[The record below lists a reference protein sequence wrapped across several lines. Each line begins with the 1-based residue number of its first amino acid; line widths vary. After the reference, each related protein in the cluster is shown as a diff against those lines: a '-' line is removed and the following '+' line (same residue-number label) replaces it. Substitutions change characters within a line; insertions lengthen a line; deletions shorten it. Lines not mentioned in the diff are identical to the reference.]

1 MGGVPSSMGAD
12 GRDSS
17 PEFRKRHKMKGKGD
31 EQAFAMESLCG
42 GRSVSGMKAQM
53 HGVFGA
59 LQIVQD
65 GSNFDLDVQ
74 SEELITHTKGLGFI
88 LWLAG
93 TNEGSQAKEWY
104 G

>member
-1 MGGVPSSMGAD
+1 MGAD

-17 PEFRKRHKMKGKGD
+17 PESRKRHKMKGKGD
-31 EQAFAMESLCG
+31 EQAFAVESLCG
-42 GRSVSGMKAQM
+42 GRSVSGMEAQM

-65 GSNFDLDVQ
+65 GSNFDLDVK
-74 SEELITHTKGLGFI
+74 SEALITHTKGLGFI

-93 TNEGSQAKEWY
+93 TNEGFQAKEWY